1 MSNQSPNRLYL
12 LDAYALIFRAYYAFI
27 KSPRINSKGF
37 NTSAIFG
44 FANTVLDV
52 LNKEKPTHIGVAFDP
67 PGGTFR
73 SEQFEAYKANRAET
87 PEDIK
92 ASVPYIFEFLNALGI
107 PILIKEGFEADDVI
121 GTLAQR
127 AAAQDFEV
135 YIMTSDKDLGQLV
148 TDKIFIYKP
157 ASFGKEA
164 HVLRAEDICERY
176 QIKEPKQIIDILGLM
191 GDSVD
196 NIPGIPGVGEKTAF
210 KLVAEYGS
218 MENVLANAD
227 NIKGKLGENIRNF
240 AEQGKMSYELATI
253 HTQVP
258 IDFDPDSLLLSSP
271 NHDKITN
278 LFTELEFRSM
288 IKRVLGEEATLFAG
302 TTSGQMSLFG
312 NTETIDDQRSA
323 YAAFK
328 TFDKAHVSYQHTT
341 ALELIIKLL
350 AQQEVCFD
358 TETDE
363 LDAHQ
368 ASLVGLSFSWVAGEA
383 WYVPVSKENEK
394 QVLETLR
401 PFFENHNIKKIGQNL
416 KYDMNVL
423 AHYGIKVLGP
433 LFDTM
438 VAHYLLHP
446 ESKHG
451 MDYLAEQYLGYTPV
465 SIEKLIGKKG
475 KQQGSMRD
483 VPLEQI
489 TEYACEDADVTL
501 QLKEVLAPLILGS
514 HLENLSQHVE
524 MPLIRVLS
532 SMESEGINIDTSAL
546 QAFGKELEIDI
557 ISEHEKIHAL
567 AGVPFNID
575 SPKQLG
581 EVLFDHLKIDAK
593 AKKTKTGQYATNE
606 DVLST
611 LTDKHDI
618 VKHILEYRGLRKL
631 KNTYVD
637 PLPELVN
644 ARTGR
649 IHTTYLQT
657 VAATGRLSSNQPN
670 LQNIPIKTEKGRYI
684 RKAFIPRNDDFLI
697 LSADYSQIEL
707 RIIAALAKDEFMIEA
722 FRNGE
727 DIHASTAARV
737 FGVSLDQV
745 NRDMRSKAKAV
756 NFGIIYGQTAFG
768 LSQTLGISRT
778 EAKDIIDNYFGMF
791 PRIQSYISES
801 IEQAKQ
807 KGYAETIMG
816 RRRHLPDI
824 HSANQVVRGQAERNA
839 INAPIQG
846 SAADIIKIAMISVW
860 NALEEHKLQS
870 KLLLQVHDELV
881 LDMHKSERET
891 VLNLL
896 KTCMEQ
902 AVSLDVPL
910 VVEMNAAENWL
921 EAH

>member
-1 MSNQSPNRLYL
+1 MSNESPNRLYL

-27 KSPRINSKGF
+27 KSPRINSKGL

-52 LNKEKPTHIGVAFDP
+52 INKEKPTHIGVAFDP

-92 ASVPYIFEFLNALGI
+92 ASVPYIFEFLKAMGI

-127 AAAQDFEV
+127 AAQQNFEV
-135 YIMTSDKDLGQLV
+135 YIMTSDKDLSQLV
-148 TDKIFIYKP
+148 NDKIFIYRP

-164 HVLRAEDICERY
+164 HVLRAPDICERY
-176 QIKEPKQIIDILGLM
+176 QIKNPKQIIDILGMM

-210 KLVAEYGS
+210 KLIGEFGS
-218 MENVLANAD
+218 MENVLANAN

-240 AEQGKMSYELATI
+240 AEQGRMSYELATI
-253 HTQVP
+253 HTSVP
-258 IDFDPDSLLLSSP
+258 IDFEPESLVLSSP
-271 NHDKITN
+271 NRDQVTE

-302 TTSGQMSLFG
+302 TTGGQMSLFG
-312 NTETIDDQRSA
+312 NSETTESTVAS

-328 TFDKAHVSYQHTT
+328 T
-341 ALELIIKLL
+341 LEKSSVQYNHISAKDLIPKLL
-350 AQQEVCFD
+350 EQTDVCFD

-363 LDAHQ
+363 LDSHQ

-383 WYVPVSKENEK
+383 WYVAVSKENEK
-394 QVLETLR
+394 QIVEVLR
-401 PFFENHNIKKIGQNL
+401 PFFESETIRKIGQNL
-416 KYDMNVL
+416 KYDLNVL
-423 AHYGIKVLGP
+423 SNYGILVKGE

-451 MDYLAEQYLGYTPV
+451 MEFLAEQYLGYSPV

-475 KQQGSMRD
+475 KQQGNMRD
-483 VPLEQI
+483 VALEEI
-489 TEYACEDADVTL
+489 TEYACEDADITL
-501 QLKEVLAPLILGS
+501 QLKEVFAPLITGS
-514 HLENLSQHVE
+514 HLEILSEKVE

-532 SMESEGINIDTSAL
+532 SMESEGIAIDTKAL
-546 QAFGKELEIDI
+546 QIFGKELEIDI
-557 ISEHEKIHAL
+557 LSEQERIHAL

-611 LTDKHDI
+611 LTEKHDI

-657 VAATGRLSSNQPN
+657 VAATGRLSSNNPN
-670 LQNIPIKTEKGRYI
+670 LQNIPIKTERGRYI
-684 RKAFIPRNDDFLI
+684 RKAFIPRNNDFLI

-707 RIIAALAKDEFMIEA
+707 RIIAALAKDEFMIDA
-722 FRNGE
+722 FRKGE

-737 FGVSLDQV
+737 FGVSIKDV
-745 NRDMRSKAKAV
+745 NREMRSKAKAV

-778 EAKDIIDNYFGMF
+778 EAKEIIDNYFSMF
-791 PRIQSYISES
+791 PRIQGYIAES
-801 IEQAKQ
+801 IEFAKQ

-816 RRRHLPDI
+816 RRRYLPDI

-846 SAADIIKIAMISVW
+846 SAADIIKVAMISVW
-860 NALEEHKLQS
+860 NSLQQQNLKS
-870 KLLLQVHDELV
+870 RLLLQVHDELV
-881 LDMHKSERET
+881 IDLFKPEKEI
-891 VLNLL
+891 VLNIL

-902 AVSLDVPL
+902 AAELDVPL